1 MRYIVTTYNSYFL
14 YSKCQENVLVIL
26 IWHKL
31 CTTRDYIMKCHK
43 LYKNAENLIKLC
55 TLSKS
60 CVLIGDFKKKNV
72 KLLFFRYFKKIYYE
86 SEINKKNVWTNCH
99 PFVISFAGLLLHDQP
114 CSVSWTLHM
123 YFVPKDLRQIPWTW
137 NWKLLFNLFQLFIFI
152 KPLEIESMCRCF
164 NWLLSELK

>member
-1 MRYIVTTYNSYFL
+1 MSNSF
-14 YSKCQENVLVIL
+14 
-26 IWHKL
+26 
-31 CTTRDYIMKCHK
+31 
-43 LYKNAENLIKLC
+43 
-55 TLSKS
+55 
-60 CVLIGDFKKKNV
+60 
-72 KLLFFRYFKKIYYE
+72 FFRYFKKIYYE

-164 NWLLSELK
+164 NWLLSELNKLTVTNLRHKKTTFKRQCIFPGKIIPSELKTSNLSMS